1 MPSARNDND
10 APSLSPISLLHTAQG
25 RELQLR
31 LRAVE
36 VLIRVAAF
44 SLENPDVT
52 PEAKVAAFADLRRHI
67 ELAERLARD
76 LAGGA
81 AELPE

>member
-10 APSLSPISLLHTAQG
+10 FRSPSLARLLCTEQG

-31 LRAVE
+31 LRSVE
-36 VLIRVAAF
+36 ALIRVAGF

-52 PEAKVAAFADLRRHI
+52 PEEKRNAFADLRRHI

-76 LAGGA
+76 LADRLD
-81 AELPE
+81 ETPE